1 MADKMLLTVLV
12 PAYNEEETIGPMLDK
27 LIGVMKFMHLQD
39 YEIIVVN
46 DASADRTLAIAQ
58 QKGVKVISHEINK
71 GYGASLKTG
80 IRNAR
85 FKYILIIDADDT
97 YPADKIP
104 LLISKI
110 GEDDMAVGARTGRN
124 VNIPVFRRPA
134 KAILNLLA
142 NYLTETKIP
151 DLNSGFRIIKKEAA
165 LKFFHILPNGFS
177 FTTTITLVLLV
188 NNYSVVYIPIEYF
201 KRKGRSKFHPVKDT
215 FNYFL
220 LIIRTI
226 MYFNPLKIFLP
237 LSFLLFL
244 TGIVILCYSYFFI
257 GKVMDV
263 ATILCI
269 VTAIQTAVIGLLA
282 DLIDKRLLR

>member
-1 MADKMLLTVLV
+1 MVEKMLLTVLV

-27 LIGVMKFMHLQD
+27 IIGAMKFMHLQD

-46 DASADRTLAIAQ
+46 DASTDRTLAIAQ
-58 QKGVKVISHEINK
+58 QKEVKVISHEINK
-71 GYGASLKTG
+71 GYGAALKTG

-97 YPADKIP
+97 YPVDKIP

-110 GEDDMAVGARTGRN
+110 GEHDMAVGARTGRN
-124 VNIPVFRRPA
+124 VNIPIFRRPA
-134 KAILNLLA
+134 KAFLNLLA

-177 FTTTITLVLLV
+177 FTTTITLALLV

-201 KRKGRSKFHPVKDT
+201 KRRGRSKFHPVKDT

-226 MYFNPLKIFLP
+226 MYFNPLKIFVP

-244 TGIVILCYSYFFI
+244 TGIVILCYSYLFI

-282 DLIDKRLLR
+282 DLIDRRLLR